1 MIDEKMQE
9 LPEMLTPSAAME
21 LLSCGRKA
29 LVKLRLAR
37 PDIAVK
43 LPGFKHWRYIK
54 SKMLDAAGLHRKPN
68 H

>member
-1 MIDEKMQE
+1 MTDSN

-29 LVKLRLAR
+29 LVKLRRAR

-43 LPGFKHWRYIK
+43 LPGFTHWRYVR
-54 SKMLDAAGLHRKPN
+54 SKLLEAAGLSQKPN

>member
-1 MIDEKMQE
+1 MSESNM
-9 LPEMLTPSAAME
+9 PEMLTPSAAMG

-29 LVKLRLAR
+29 LVKLRKAR

-43 LPGFKHWRYIK
+43 LPGFTHWRYIK
-54 SKMLDAAGLHRKPN
+54 SKLMEAAGLSHKSN